1 MKTSFFFILLSVA
14 SISCF
19 NSEAQSPDEK
29 DNPDNIARRII
40 LDTDMDTDCDDASA
54 LAILHALANRGE
66 CSILG
71 VVVSAPPV
79 EPGVGVV
86 RAVNHACGR
95 PNLPV
100 GAASTSPDDA
110 SWQSYQEHRRLL
122 SKGLV
127 EGFQP
132 FSQAVIKA
140 SGLKKKSAKDAVE
153 LYRSLLAKAPDS
165 SVTICVIGTVNSLAQ
180 LLHSKADAISPL
192 SGHELVAKKVEKLVS
207 MAVTNFPFGYEAFNW
222 RMHFN
227 SAVRVM
233 HDWPTPVVVSSRGD
247 HVLTGARFCE
257 LAPPQHPVRI
267 AYETFLAGQTS
278 NRPSWDQIAV
288 LIAVRPEKSG
298 IYSLSKPHSIT
309 LDAAKKRH
317 DWQDYKSGFPRFYT
331 ESQMSD
337 YDLAKILD
345 DLILELIK

>member
-180 LLHSKADAISPL
+180 MLH
-192 SGHELVAKKVEKLVS
+192 
-207 MAVTNFPFGYEAFNW
+207 
-222 RMHFN
+222 
-227 SAVRVM
+227 
-233 HDWPTPVVVSSRGD
+233 
-247 HVLTGARFCE
+247 
-257 LAPPQHPVRI
+257 
-267 AYETFLAGQTS
+267 
-278 NRPSWDQIAV
+278 
-288 LIAVRPEKSG
+288 
-298 IYSLSKPHSIT
+298 
-309 LDAAKKRH
+309 
-317 DWQDYKSGFPRFYT
+317 
-331 ESQMSD
+331 
-337 YDLAKILD
+337 
-345 DLILELIK
+345 